1 MALAGAG
8 CNVEAVCPARH
19 PLRRT
24 KSIRRAHVYHGLAP
38 LFSFARAISTAHPD
52 FIISGDDLATQH
64 LHRLYARE
72 QKKQQPDSMMCALI
86 ERSLG
91 SSDSFPI
98 VDARS
103 AFMDV
108 AREVAVRVPATQV
121 IRNTN
126 DLRDSITRT
135 GLPIVLKANGT
146 SGGDGVRIT
155 HTLADA
161 ERCFEELQA
170 PPLFAKAV
178 KRALLDQDKTL
189 LWPSILR
196 HRPVVNAQAYV
207 AGHEA
212 TSTVVCWQG
221 VVLASL
227 HFEVVK
233 KASSAGHA
241 TVVRQIENPEMSA
254 GVEAVVR
261 RLGLSGFFGFDFM
274 LETGTRNAYLIEVNP
289 RSTQVGHLSLGA
301 GHDLPAALYAVL
313 SGKSVQPSPKTTE
326 NDTVALFPQEWIRDP
341 ESTFLQSAYHDVP
354 WEEPELI
361 RDCVSNRRKQSAWY
375 SRSKRQLASLDAPS
389 PKPIGAPAESSAVG
403 LDWGRK

>member
-1 MALAGAG
+1 MASRPCFHLLAQFRLHIPISLSPGMT
-8 CNVEAVCPARH
+8 
-19 PLRRT
+19 LRPSICIVFMPESR
-24 KSIRRAHVYHGLAP
+24 KSKSPIL
-38 LFSFARAISTAHPD
+38 
-52 FIISGDDLATQH
+52 
-64 LHRLYARE
+64 
-72 QKKQQPDSMMCALI
+72 MMCALI

-103 AFMDV
+103 AFMEV
-108 AREVAVRVPATQV
+108 AHEVAVRVPATQV
-121 IRNTN
+121 IRNMN
-126 DLRDSITRT
+126 ELRDSITRT

-146 SGGDGVRIT
+146 SGGDGVRIA

-161 ERCFEELQA
+161 ERFFGELQA

-178 KRALLDQDKTL
+178 KRAVVDHDKTL

-196 HRPVVNAQAYV
+196 QRPVVNAQAYI

-221 VVLASL
+221 TVLASL

-241 TVVRQIENPEMSA
+241 TVVRRIENPEMSA

-301 GHDLPAALYAVL
+301 GHDLPAALFAVL
-313 SGKSVQPSPKTTE
+313 VRKDSANVAE
-326 NDTVALFPQEWIRDP
+326 NHRERHGRSIPARMDP
-341 ESTFLQSAYHDVP
+341 RSRKHVP
-354 WEEPELI
+354 
-361 RDCVSNRRKQSAWY
+361 
-375 SRSKRQLASLDAPS
+375 
-389 PKPIGAPAESSAVG
+389 AVG
-403 LDWGRK
+403 VSRCSLGRT